1 MPIPMIIPAQSKILV
16 EVYAQKHSLIHL
28 PEFVTQPN
36 LSVAEIVKGGN
47 GSFNIG
53 QLILIPTR
61 AGLII
66 RENGT
71 KYRLINESDI
81 IAKII
86 RKDDDE

>member
-1 MPIPMIIPAQSKILV
+1 MIIPAQGKILV

-28 PEFVTQPN
+28 PESVTQPK

-47 GSFNIG
+47 GSFPKG
-53 QLILIPTR
+53 QLILVPTR

-81 IAKII
+81 VAEII
-86 RKDDDE
+86 REDDGE